1 MSTKFHAIPT
11 ALTKHDMQQTSPK
24 CFVQWVCLGFQMFSY
39 IQPVSYLEVYLFL
52 IWLISMPCP
61 PASCSWMQ
69 KCQNPWKILHLDH
82 GYSVI
87 HYFNLFKPHVRNLE
101 INLGVTE
108 PVCPSSVTVLHI
120 SLSLI
125 FSITCRT
132 NLNIE
137 TGWLNLAYQDDQDS
151 SSVPYNSRNTGLNKP
166 RLTTEAYSCSNNDP

>member
-1 MSTKFHAIPT
+1 
-11 ALTKHDMQQTSPK
+11 
-24 CFVQWVCLGFQMFSY
+24 
-39 IQPVSYLEVYLFL
+39 
-52 IWLISMPCP
+52 MPCP

-166 RLTTEAYSCSNNDP
+166 RLTTEAYSCSNNDRSQPIPFLLAKKQTNKKRLKIKNKGVSIERILPM